1 MQPKNTIIFASHELY
16 ERPAKIAEKL
26 RSAGYK
32 IFLLYGI
39 APDPNLLDFFD
50 FNAKVSDANELV
62 FLTNKLNPKFV
73 HIFSKSVD
81 LFTQVF
87 QLLNI
92 RYIYDYKDLFEGLM
106 KGQLNPDFL
115 AAQRNVIKAALAIT
129 FRDSQFHHYLQRN
142 ELRYAGM
149 TLHVPDQVL
158 IPKNHLEKNK
168 NKSRH
173 KLCFSGYFT
182 IESNEP
188 HFAGLGQLEIIK
200 AVLAQGFE
208 YHMYGVRNDI
218 PDKNNHILDD
228 YINIQRAHPSF
239 TLHDK
244 LPLQDY
250 IIELPQ
256 YSFGIFLLPIFH
268 IDSLSENHYLV
279 LPACG
284 FAARL
289 TDFISAGLPLIVER
303 EINDAARFVE
313 DNGVGIVLAKGE
325 LPSLR
330 EIVDSVDYSSICENA
345 QQLGKRLATSG
356 FHIEGLMQLY
366 HNCFNR

>member
-1 MQPKNTIIFASHELY
+1 MRPQNIIFFAAFDLY

-26 RSAGYK
+26 RRAGYK
-32 IFLLYGI
+32 IFLLYTV
-39 APDPNLLDFFD
+39 ARDPSLLDFFD
-50 FNAKVSDANELV
+50 FNAKVSDANELA

-87 QLLNI
+87 HLLNI
-92 RYIYDYKDLFEGLM
+92 RYIYDYKDLFEGLIR
-106 KGQLNPDFL
+106 GQLSPDFL
-115 AAQRNVIKAALAIT
+115 AAQRNAIKAALAIT
-129 FRDSQFHHYLQRN
+129 FRDSQFHHYLHRN
-142 ELRYAGM
+142 NLSYAGM
-149 TLHVPDQVL
+149 TMHVPDLVL
-158 IPKNHLEKNK
+158 FTNNHFQKIK
-168 NKSRH
+168 NKSRN

-239 TLHDK
+239 TLHET

-250 IIELPQ
+250 MIELQQ
-256 YSFGIFLLPIFH
+256 YSFGIHLLPIFH
-268 IDSLSENHYLV
+268 VDSLSDKHYLI

-289 TDFISAGLPLIVER
+289 NDFISAGLPLIVER
-303 EINDAARFVE
+303 ENTDAARFVE

-330 EIVDSVDYSSICENA
+330 ELVDSVDYSAICENT

-356 FHIEGLMQLY
+356 FQIEGLMQLY